1 MRVRAGSTARWL
13 LALALTTAPAL
24 ASGSGNS
31 TMTPSRCIS
40 QPASCIETTAA
51 ALREDPWLLVL
62 LLLAVCCCCYCCY
75 CCCCRAKQVGLEPVP
90 LEDVEAAEAGGEP
103 AETSALVPEK
113 RGRRAA
119 MCVSGPLEPSPRSKG
134 PLYPLPPEAAAA
146 KAERE
151 AAAAAEKTATA
162 LRREELFDS
171 LCAKY
176 GKAECEELRKLKPS
190 QQMKRAEQ
198 AGATE
203 EQLDDAGDSV
213 DPKEARLALLLSLLH
228 PEK

>member
-1 MRVRAGSTARWL
+1 
-13 LALALTTAPAL
+13 
-24 ASGSGNS
+24 
-31 TMTPSRCIS
+31 
-40 QPASCIETTAA
+40 
-51 ALREDPWLLVL
+51 
-62 LLLAVCCCCYCCY
+62 
-75 CCCCRAKQVGLEPVP
+75 
-90 LEDVEAAEAGGEP
+90 
-103 AETSALVPEK
+103 
-113 RGRRAA
+113 

-151 AAAAAEKTATA
+151 AAAAAEKTATQH
-162 LRREELFDS
+162 RREELFDS

-213 DPKEARLALLLSLLH
+213 DPKEARLELLLSLLH

>member
-1 MRVRAGSTARWL
+1 MRVKAIPHAARWL
-13 LALALTTAPAL
+13 LALTTAPAL

-31 TMTPSRCIS
+31 TITPSRCIS
-40 QPASCIETTAA
+40 EPASCLESAEA
-51 ALREDPWLLVL
+51 ALRADPWLLVL

-75 CCCCRAKQVGLEPVP
+75 CCCCRAKQSGLEPVP

-119 MCVSGPLEPSPRSKG
+119 MCASGPLEPSPRSKG

-151 AAAAAEKTATA
+151 AAAAAEKTATV